1 MFNLQLFILTF
12 QGDGTAFIFKDNDS
26 VFTFSMHCENNF
38 PVRKQQSDLDVGLEC
53 GLEDKKYLHTL
64 LDYLPWILDTY
75 RPDLVLYDA
84 GVDPHQDDALGK
96 LNLTDQG
103 MVTMA
108 VVLSYRG
115 GILKGD
121 FLNIH
126 YLHKSHNTPF
136 LSPKNLHR
144 HCF

>member
-1 MFNLQLFILTF
+1 MFNLQLCILTF
-12 QGDGTAFIFKDNDS
+12 QGDGTAFIFKDDNS

-38 PVRKQQSDLDVGLEC
+38 PLRKQQSDLDVGLEC
-53 GLEDKKYLHTL
+53 GLEDKKYLDTL

-103 MVTMA
+103 NHGCC
-108 VVLSYRG
+108 VVIQRG
-115 GILKGD
+115 GGGLKGD
-121 FLNIH
+121 SKYWDILN
-126 YLHKSHNTPF
+126 
-136 LSPKNLHR
+136 
-144 HCF
+144 